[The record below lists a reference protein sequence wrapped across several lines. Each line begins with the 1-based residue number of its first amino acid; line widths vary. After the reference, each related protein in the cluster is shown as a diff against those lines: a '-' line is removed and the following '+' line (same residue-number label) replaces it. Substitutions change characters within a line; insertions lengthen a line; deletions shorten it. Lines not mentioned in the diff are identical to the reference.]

1 MELSKEQCR
10 YLWGKGL
17 TAGTLILYVALA
29 ALGAG
34 IIKILCSRRGKVSF
48 AGLHLSWG
56 N

>member
-1 MELSKEQCR
+1 MELNRQQCQKL
-10 YLWGKGL
+10 YGL
-17 TAGTLILYVALA
+17 GISSATLILYVALA

-34 IIKILCSRRGKVSF
+34 IIKILLSRRGKVSF